1 MADVL
6 LQPRHRSPLEQR
18 RRGAAPPRW
27 SVALLGVVVGMLLP
41 LVPATG
47 AQAHAVLRSISPAD
61 GAQLTQAPTQV
72 VLTFDEP
79 VSTSFATVTVTDASG
94 DSVVSGRTQVD
105 GAKVTRALKGDLPS
119 GKYSVAY
126 RVVSDDGHP
135 VSDKTTFTLAL
146 PASDTPTSDAPTSD
160 APTSSTS
167 PSSTSAATPSRSTSP
182 PTAAPGS
189 AADATDSGSDGGVPV
204 WVWVVVGI
212 VVLAGVGGTA
222 AARER
227 RGRQGS

>member
-1 MADVL
+1 
-6 LQPRHRSPLEQR
+6 
-18 RRGAAPPRW
+18 
-27 SVALLGVVVGMLLP
+27 VALLGVLLGMLTP
-41 LVPATG
+41 LVAATG

-146 PASDTPTSDAPTSD
+146 PASDTPTSDAPTS
-160 APTSSTS
+160 STS
-167 PSSTSAATPSRSTSP
+167 PSTTSAARPTGSATSP
-182 PTAAPGS
+182 PTASPGS
-189 AADATDSGSDGGVPV
+189 AAGATGSGSDGGVPV

-212 VVLAGVGGTA
+212 VVLAGVGGAGTA
-222 AARER
+222 LAR

>member
-1 MADVL
+1 MADVFT
-6 LQPRHRSPLEQR
+6 QPRHRPPREQR
-18 RRGAAPPRW
+18 RRGVAPSRW
-27 SVALLGVVVGMLLP
+27 SVALLGVLLGMLTP
-41 LVPATG
+41 LVAATG

-105 GAKVTRALKGDLPS
+105 GAKVTQALKGDLPS

-146 PASDTPTSDAPTSD
+146 PASDTPTSDAPTS
-160 APTSSTS
+160 STS
-167 PSSTSAATPSRSTSP
+167 PSTTSAATATGSATSP
-182 PTAAPGS
+182 PTASPGS
-189 AADATDSGSDGGVPV
+189 AADATGSGSDGGVPV

-212 VVLAGVGGTA
+212 VVLAGVGGAGTA
-222 AARER
+222 LAR

>member
-1 MADVL
+1 VFT
-6 LQPRHRSPLEQR
+6 QPHPRPPAEHRGG
-18 RRGAAPPRW
+18 GAAPSRW
-27 SVALLGVVVGMLLP
+27 SVALLGVLLGMLLP
-41 LVPATG
+41 LAAATG

-79 VSTSFATVTVTDASG
+79 VSTTFATVTVTDAAG
-94 DSVVSGRTQVD
+94 DSVVSGRTKAD
-105 GAKVTRALKGDLPS
+105 GATVTQALKGDLPS

-135 VSDKTTFTLAL
+135 VSGKTTFTLAV
-146 PASDTPTSDAPTSD
+146 PASDAPTSD

-167 PSSTSAATPSRSTSP
+167 PSSSSAATPTSSSTSP

-189 AADATDSGSDGGVPV
+189 AADATGSSSDGGVPV

-212 VVLAGVGGTA
+212 VVLAGVGGAATA
-222 AARER
+222 VAR
-227 RGRQGS
+227 RGREDS

>member
-1 MADVL
+1 MADVFT
-6 LQPRHRSPLEQR
+6 HRPHRPTVEQR
-18 RRGAAPPRW
+18 RRGAAPSRW
-27 SVALLGVVVGMLLP
+27 AVALLGVLLGMFLP
-41 LVPATG
+41 LLAATG

-61 GAQLTQAPTQV
+61 GAQLTQAPTEV

-94 DSVVSGRTQVD
+94 DSVVSGRTNVD
-105 GAKVTRALKGDLPS
+105 GAKVTQALKVDLPS

-146 PASDTPTSDAPTSD
+146 PASDTPPSD

-167 PSSTSAATPSRSTSP
+167 PSSASAATPTGSASP
-182 PTAAPGS
+182 PGS
-189 AADATDSGSDGGVPV
+189 AADATGSSSDGGVPV
-204 WVWVVVGI
+204 WVWIAIGI
-212 VVLAGVGGTA
+212 LVLTAIGGMA
-222 AARER
+222 AAMAR

>member
-1 MADVL
+1 MADVFT
-6 LQPRHRSPLEQR
+6 QPGSRPPEQR

-27 SVALLGVVVGMLLP
+27 SVALLGVLLGMLVP
-41 LVPATG
+41 LLAATG

-94 DSVVSGRTQVD
+94 ASVASGRTKVD
-105 GAKVTRALKGDLPS
+105 GAKVTQALDGDLTS
-119 GKYSVAY
+119 GKYTVAY

-146 PASDTPTSDAPTSD
+146 PAADTPTSGG
-160 APTSSTS
+160 PTSSAS
-167 PSSTSAATPSRSTSP
+167 PSSTSAATPSSSSTSP
-182 PTAAPGS
+182 ATVPSSGS
-189 AADATDSGSDGGVPV
+189 ATDATGSSSDGGVPV
-204 WVWVVVGI
+204 WVWIVVGI
-212 VVLAGVGGTA
+212 IVLAGVGGTA
-222 AARER
+222 AALAR
-227 RGRQGS
+227 RGPGGS